1 MTKKTSLLLP
11 LFLLLVAGGLA
22 ACRANL
28 PPPLADLGPAAGAAT
43 AAALRATGM
52 VEAEHVT
59 VSSELTGRVVQL
71 LVAEGDTVE
80 AGQAL
85 AVLDDRV
92 LRAQAVQ
99 ADAAVA
105 RAQAQL
111 QLVLSGARPE
121 ELAHA
126 RARVAHAEA
135 AAEAARLGWEDA
147 QRLRD
152 NRQELELKLIEA
164 ETAAAA
170 AQHRAAAARLAAEAA
185 DLERD
190 LWGRVTELLAQGVE
204 VTLPIGGTVRVD
216 APAERDRA
224 NTQWNLAGQRAWEAW
239 QAAYAAEEAARAAQT
254 ALADLRRQAE
264 RPIAETAAVHQA
276 EAAYR
281 QALAAV
287 EQARAA
293 LQALEEGATAQQIE
307 LARQAL
313 AQAQAAR
320 AALDVPLS
328 KARVTAPASGLI
340 SALAVREGEVAAAGR
355 PLLQIV
361 RLDPVTLTVYVP
373 EADLGRVWI
382 GQPVRVTVNSF
393 PGRTFRGTVT
403 AIADRAEFTPKSV
416 QSAQARLSTVFA
428 VEITLPNPDGAL
440 KPGMPADAL
449 FQEAAP

>member
-1 MTKKTSLLLP
+1 MKQKLAF
-11 LFLLLVAGGLA
+11 FLLWLTVGGLA
-22 ACRANL
+22 ACSASL
-28 PPPLADLGPAAGAAT
+28 PPPLATLWPGPGSPTTAGP
-43 AAALRATGM
+43 LRATGM

-59 VSSELTGRVVQL
+59 VSSQLNGRVVQL

-80 AGQAL
+80 AGQVL

-92 LRAQAVQ
+92 LRAQAAQ

-111 QLVLSGARPE
+111 DLLLSGARPE

-126 RARVAHAEA
+126 RARLAHAEA
-135 AAEAARLGWEDA
+135 AAEAARHAWQNA

-152 NRQELELKLIEA
+152 NRQALELRLIEA

-170 AQHRAAAARLAAEAA
+170 AQRRAAAARLAAEAA

-254 ALADLRRQAE
+254 ALADLRRQADQ
-264 RPIAETAAVHQA
+264 PIAETAAVHQA

-293 LQALEEGATAQQIE
+293 LQALEEGATAEQIA
-307 LARQAL
+307 LAQQAL

-328 KARVTAPASGLI
+328 KARVTAPASGLVA
-340 SALAVREGEVAAAGR
+340 ALAVRQGEVVAAGA
-355 PLLQIV
+355 PLLQIAA
-361 RLDPVTLTVYVP
+361 LDPVTLTVYVP
-373 EADLGRVWI
+373 EPDLGRVWL
-382 GQPVRVTVNSF
+382 GQPVQVAVNSF
-393 PGRTFRGTVT
+393 PGRVFAGTVT
-403 AIADRAEFTPKSV
+403 TIADRAEFTPKSV
-416 QSAQARLSTVFA
+416 QSSAARLSTVYA
-428 VEITLPNPDGAL
+428 VEITLPNPDAAL